1 MAILEKIRKRTFFLI
16 LTIGLALFAFVVSG
30 LFDKNMG
37 QMPTSIGKVNGE
49 EIPMNTFRTQVEN
62 TLNNM
67 GRNQN
72 IGTMYVVN
80 MLWQQ
85 AVQGKILDQQF
96 EKLGITIGKDQIFAA
111 LAQSPAIAQD
121 PQFQNANGIF
131 DPNKFAQFVAN
142 LKTSNPEG
150 FRQWQMQEDQ
160 LAESAKRQ
168 MYLSLVRAGLGAT
181 ASEGEAY
188 YHQEADKVDIKYVTI
203 PYTSIAD
210 SVIKISDKEIQN
222 YIDEHKKEYK
232 QENGRNIQ
240 FVYIKE
246 EASDTDKQ
254 EIKDM
259 INRVNTPQIRYNS
272 STQAND
278 TIVGFALVSKED
290 IADFVNTNSDIAFD
304 SLYISKEKLSGAF
317 ADPLYNLNI
326 NEIYGPYED
335 NGYYKLSRMLGKISN
350 AEVRASHILISFKE
364 APNASAL
371 SKEVTRTKEEARA
384 KAENILAEARKSGAD
399 FEQLA
404 RDNSDDTSTANGDLN
419 FFSRG
424 QMVKPFNDYVFSNK
438 VGDIGLVE
446 TDFGFHIIKITD
458 SKEGVQ
464 LATIARQIEP
474 SEKTRNDI
482 FVKVS
487 NFESKAFEN
496 PTKFGEIAQKES
508 LLVLPADN
516 LGEMSE
522 DIIGLGNNRSI
533 VQWAFKKDTKVGDI
547 ERFNV
552 KDGYVVAQL
561 TKKIEKGT
569 ASVADA
575 RALVTPIL
583 IKQEKAKRLMAQ
595 LKGNTIDQI
604 ASSAKQENI
613 RLAEG
618 LTQKSP
624 MILGV
629 GLEPKVVG
637 TAFALSANKLSKP
650 IEGENGVYVIV
661 VTKKEIA
668 PALPNYGSYTNTLRT
683 MKMNRATT
691 DLFSA
696 LEESAKIEDY
706 RNLAY

>member
-37 QMPTSIGKVNGE
+37 QMPTNIGKVNGD
-49 EIPMNTFRTQVEN
+49 EISINTFRTQVES

-121 PQFQNANGIF
+121 PQFQNANGVF

-160 LAESAKRQ
+160 LAENAKRQ
-168 MYLSLVRAGLGAT
+168 MYLSLIRAGLGAT
-181 ASEGEAY
+181 ALEGETY

-203 PYTSIAD
+203 PYSSIAD
-210 SVIKISDKEIQN
+210 SDIKISDKDIQN
-222 YIDEHKKEYK
+222 YINKHKKEYE

-246 EASDTDKQ
+246 EASEADRQ
-254 EIKDM
+254 EIK
-259 INRVNTPQIRYNS
+259 NLLNQANAPQIRYNNT
-272 STQAND
+272 TQTND
-278 TIVGFALVSKED
+278 TIVGFAAVAKKD
-290 IADFVNTNSDIAFD
+290 ITDFVNANSDIPFD
-304 SLYISKEKLSGAF
+304 SLYVSKENLPGAF

-364 APNASAL
+364 APNAGTLPS
-371 SKEVTRTKEEARA
+371 EVTRTKEEARA
-384 KAENILAEARKSGAD
+384 KAENILTEARKSSTD

-404 RDNSDDTSTANGDLN
+404 RDNSDDTSTPNGDLN

-424 QMVKPFNDYVFSNK
+424 RMVKPFNDYVFSNK
-438 VGDIGLVE
+438 VGDVGLVE

-464 LATIARQIEP
+464 LATIARHIEP
-474 SEKTRNDI
+474 SNKTRNDI
-482 FVKVS
+482 FAKVS
-487 NFESKAFEN
+487 DFEIKAFEN

-522 DIIGLGNNRSI
+522 DIIGLGNNRPI

-547 ERFNV
+547 HRFDV

-561 TKKIEKGT
+561 TKKIEKGI
-569 ASVADA
+569 ASVTDV
-575 RALVTPIL
+575 RALITPIL
-583 IKQEKAKRLMAQ
+583 IKQEKAKKLITQ
-595 LKGNTIDQI
+595 LKGNTIDEI

-613 RLAEG
+613 QLTEG

-629 GLEPKVVG
+629 GLEPKVIG
-637 TAFALSANKLSKP
+637 TAFALSTNKLSKP

-668 PALPNYGSYTNTLRT
+668 PVLPNYGSYINTLRT

-706 RNLAY
+706 RSLVY